1 MALKTRKEM
10 DAAYQWDLSHIFP
23 TLEAW
28 EQAYSEAE
36 LAIDTIA
43 PIRGTLA
50 NSAASL
56 KAGLDTLY
64 AAAQKVELVY
74 LYASLDKHGDNGDA
88 AAQAREGRAMK
99 LYVKFSTAASFVD
112 PEILAMDEALLEE
125 YLKDDSLKGYRH
137 IVADT
142 ARARAHTLDSE
153 KEEMLAML
161 SDAAGGCSNCF
172 DMLESVD
179 MTFPTL
185 TDEAGEEVQLTHAN
199 FARFRESADR
209 RVRRESF
216 EKYFGE
222 FRRYINTFAA
232 MYGGSVKMD
241 TFYTRVRNYPSAC
254 ERALFHSNVPVSVY
268 DSLVEAVRSN
278 ICAMESY
285 LALRKKVLGVDELHM
300 YDL

>member
-125 YLKDDSLKGYRH
+125 YLKDDCLKGYRH

-172 DMLESVD
+172 V
-179 MTFPTL
+179 
-185 TDEAGEEVQLTHAN
+185 
-199 FARFRESADR
+199 
-209 RVRRESF
+209 
-216 EKYFGE
+216 
-222 FRRYINTFAA
+222 
-232 MYGGSVKMD
+232 
-241 TFYTRVRNYPSAC
+241 
-254 ERALFHSNVPVSVY
+254 
-268 DSLVEAVRSN
+268 
-278 ICAMESY
+278 
-285 LALRKKVLGVDELHM
+285 
-300 YDL
+300 